1 MQRLVVQVIDVCFLR
16 RFFSFCR
23 RPVGF
28 QLVAAVA
35 LLDFPYPVLC
45 AALGGF
51 LALMCALHAGII
63 LFDRMDFVVYQNPG
77 FLCGAG

>member
-1 MQRLVVQVIDVCFLR
+1 MQGLMILKIHVCLESS
-16 RFFSFCR
+16 FFSLCR
-23 RPVGF
+23 FPVGF